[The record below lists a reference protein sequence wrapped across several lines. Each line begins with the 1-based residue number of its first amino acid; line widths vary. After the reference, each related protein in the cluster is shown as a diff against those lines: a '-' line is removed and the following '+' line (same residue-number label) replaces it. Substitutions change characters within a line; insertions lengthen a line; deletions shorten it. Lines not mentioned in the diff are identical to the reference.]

1 MDMDLSRYQG
11 LIFDMDG
18 TLIDS
23 MPAHITAWR
32 YACEQF
38 NIPFDPQWL
47 MSLGGSPT
55 IKTAQMMNE
64 KYQTDHDIQE
74 VADAKWRFFEALE
87 QKGEAIPATVNL
99 LLQYRDQKKVAVG
112 TGCRKVNAENLL
124 TITDILPLLDALV
137 TADDVLNHKP
147 HPDTFLEAA
156 NRIGLAPHQCV
167 VFEDTDLGRRAA
179 LAAGMDC
186 FLVVDGV
193 IAEFTSAT
201 PVR

>member
-23 MPAHITAWR
+23 MPAHITARR

-38 NIPFDPQWL
+38 NIPFDSQWL

-64 KYQTDHDIQE
+64 KYQTDHDIRE
-74 VADAKWRFFEALE
+74 VADTKWRFFEALE
-87 QKGEAIPATVNL
+87 HKGEAIPATVNL
-99 LLQYRDQKKVAVG
+99 LLQYKGQKKVAVG

-124 TITDILPLLDALV
+124 TITDLLPLLDALV
-137 TADDVLNHKP
+137 TADDVRNHKP

-156 NRIGLAPHQCV
+156 KRIGLAPHQCV

-186 FLVVDGV
+186 FLVVDGA